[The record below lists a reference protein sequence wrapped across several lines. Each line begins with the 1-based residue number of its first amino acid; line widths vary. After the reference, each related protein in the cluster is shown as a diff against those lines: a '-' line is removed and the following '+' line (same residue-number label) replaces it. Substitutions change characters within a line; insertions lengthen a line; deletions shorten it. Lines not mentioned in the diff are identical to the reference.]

1 MTFLLYALLAAIV
14 YAVGSLL
21 LKRALLQGVGAW
33 RMAFVCN
40 LLLAAMAAPLF
51 FLAAPPTP
59 EARWYQP
66 LVAGTAFFLGQI
78 FTYLAINKGDVSV
91 ATPVLGT
98 KVIFVALFTVLLIHL
113 PIPWTLWAAALL
125 TTTALAV
132 LGSGTKS
139 GEHHKFF
146 TTLLYAGTSALS
158 FSFTD
163 VVTQKWSPAWGGSG
177 FTARFLAVCGL
188 LSFTLIP
195 LFHGR
200 LRDLPKSTWL
210 WLGGGAFVLSSQ
222 GLLLYIVLGHFGHAT
237 EMNVVYNSRGL
248 WTVLLVWFFGG
259 WFANQE
265 RAEGGGAMVRRLIGS
280 LLILAAIGLVL
291 R

>member
-1 MTFLLYALLAAIV
+1 MTFLLYPLLAAIV
-14 YAVGSLL
+14 YAIGSLL
-21 LKRALLQGVGAW
+21 LKRALTQGVGAW
-33 RMAFVCN
+33 RMTFVCN

-51 FLAAPPTP
+51 LLSAPPTP
-59 EARWYQP
+59 EALWYQP
-66 LVAGTAFFLGQI
+66 LVAGVAFFLGQV
-78 FTYLAINKGDVSV
+78 FTFLAINKGDVSV

-125 TTTALAV
+125 TTAALAV
-132 LGSGTKS
+132 LGSGTKN

-146 TTLLYAGTSALS
+146 STLVYAGISALS
-158 FSFTD
+158 FSLTD
-163 VVTQKWSPAWGGSG
+163 VVTQKWSPAWGGAG
-177 FTARFLAVCGL
+177 FSARFLAVCGF
-188 LSFTLIP
+188 LSFALIP
-195 LFHGR
+195 FFNGR
-200 LRDLPKSTWL
+200 LRDVSKSTWL
-210 WLGGGAFVLSSQ
+210 WFGSGAFCLASQ
-222 GLLLYIVLGHFGHAT
+222 GLLLYIVLGRYGHAT
-237 EMNVVYNSRGL
+237 EINVIYNSRGL
-248 WTVLLVWFFGG
+248 WTVLLVWFVGG

>member
-1 MTFLLYALLAAIV
+1 MSFLFYPLLAAIV
-14 YAVGSLL
+14 YSVGSLL
-21 LKRALLQGVGAW
+21 LKRALVQGVGAW
-33 RMAFVCN
+33 RMTFVCN
-40 LLLAAMAAPLF
+40 VLLAVMAAPLF
-51 FLAAPPTP
+51 LLAAPPTP

-66 LVAGTAFFLGQI
+66 VIAGTAFFLGQV
-78 FTYLAINKGDVSV
+78 FTFLAINKGDVSV

-113 PIPWTLWAAALL
+113 PIPWTLWAAAFL
-125 TTTALAV
+125 TTLALAV
-132 LGSGTKS
+132 LGGGSK
-139 GEHHKFF
+139 GESHHKFLS
-146 TTLLYAGTSALS
+146 TLLYAGTSALS
-158 FSFTD
+158 FSLTD
-163 VVTQKWSPAWGGSG
+163 VVTQKWSPVWGGAG
-177 FTARFLAVCGL
+177 FSARFLAVCGL

-195 LFHGR
+195 LFKGR
-200 LRDLPKSTWL
+200 LRDIPRSTWV
-210 WLGGGAFVLSSQ
+210 WFGGGAFLLSAQ

-237 EMNVVYNSRGL
+237 EMNVIYNSRGL